1 MIELLGRIGWSN
13 RFFARQVGVDE
24 RTVSRWCSGKENSV
38 ARSYLELVAR
48 ILGV

>member
-1 MIELLGRIGWSN
+1 MNELLGRIGWSN
-13 RFFARQVGVDE
+13 RHFARLVGVDE

-38 ARSYLELVAR
+38 SRAYLELVAR